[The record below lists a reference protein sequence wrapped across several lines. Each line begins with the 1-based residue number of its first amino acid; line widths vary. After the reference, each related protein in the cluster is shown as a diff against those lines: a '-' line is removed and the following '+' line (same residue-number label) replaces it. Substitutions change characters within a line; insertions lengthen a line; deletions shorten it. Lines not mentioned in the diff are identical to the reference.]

1 MPRPAWLFVAALVLA
16 ACARDGA
23 SAKVE
28 LCSDLTNLRATVAF
42 LETPPANATVGDVRG
57 ALDKIDST
65 WQAVH
70 DDADVPDAE
79 DDALLDARDAYQDE
93 IEKVG
98 DDDLFAPHVA
108 ATAGVAQ
115 ALARAYD
122 AVRVQLACASVM
134 PIG

>member
-1 MPRPAWLFVAALVLA
+1 MLVAALVLA
-16 ACARDGA
+16 GCAQDSA

-28 LCSDLTNLRATVAF
+28 LCSDLTNLQATVTF
-42 LETPPANATVGDVRG
+42 LAAPPPDATVGDVRG

-70 DDADVPDAE
+70 DDSDVPDAE

-108 ATAGVAQ
+108 ATAGIAQ

-122 AVRVQLACASVM
+122 AVRVRLACPPAT